1 MQKAQLAAQLQKVKT
16 EPDKMKKAADVLGAA
31 HDNLEAEAEKLI
43 VHMAALE
50 KELSMHAKARK
61 ELDEEKMR
69 LAMAVERHRAQI
81 EQKER
86 IAEEFRKNLSLSK
99 EEAAQTLAKR
109 VELELEVKAGE
120 QEAKRQH
127 DLVNR
132 RAKEY
137 AVALKRAKKAE
148 LQLHAAQNL
157 LPFLRRQAANPT
169 PNP

>member
-99 EEAAQTLAKR
+99 EEAAQTLA
-109 VELELEVKAGE
+109 LTLTLTLTLG
-120 QEAKRQH
+120 
-127 DLVNR
+127 LGL
-132 RAKEY
+132 
-137 AVALKRAKKAE
+137 ALA
-148 LQLHAAQNL
+148 LS
-157 LPFLRRQAANPT
+157 
-169 PNP
+169 

>member
-1 MQKAQLAAQLQKVKT
+1 MLSSSWRSRPT
-16 EPDKMKKAADVLGAA
+16 P
-31 HDNLEAEAEKLI
+31 NLTTPTPTPTATP
-43 VHMAALE
+43 
-50 KELSMHAKARK
+50 SPTPSPTPP
-61 ELDEEKMR
+61 
-69 LAMAVERHRAQI
+69 Q
-81 EQKER
+81 
-86 IAEEFRKNLSLSK
+86 
-99 EEAAQTLAKR
+99 
-109 VELELEVKAGE
+109 VKAGE

>member
-99 EEAAQTLAKR
+99 EEAAQTLA
-109 VELELEVKAGE
+109 LTLTLTLTLG
-120 QEAKRQH
+120 
-127 DLVNR
+127 LGL
-132 RAKEY
+132 
-137 AVALKRAKKAE
+137 ALALA
-148 LQLHAAQNL
+148 LTLTL
-157 LPFLRRQAANPT
+157 T
-169 PNP
+169 SSV